1 MQTTLLASIGASSR
15 TSATGQ
21 ARPVEFGVPNGCS
34 AISRAVIVPGSP
46 DSPSMLTKATPS
58 GLAIRPRRIYLSLV
72 AVASAA
78 PPGAAGPPPPNPPRW
93 AQPGAAG
100 RHRRVEIP
108 HADDPGVQWLRIPG

>member
-21 ARPVEFGVPNGCS
+21 DRPVKFGVPNGCS

-78 PPGAAGPPPPNPPRW
+78 
-93 AQPGAAG
+93 QPGAAG